1 MGSVVD
7 FHGARVLIVEDNFLV
22 AEDLSAMITASGG
35 TVIGP
40 AGDAVRACVLTDVEG
55 PDVAVLDVKLHEG
68 DSRAVM
74 DELERHHVPFLVLTA
89 YEQAGLPSCFG
100 GAPYLSKPFMED
112 DLLRL
117 LVTLLP
123 RPATRLPI

>member
-1 MGSVVD
+1 MD
-7 FHGARVLIVEDNFLV
+7 FCGARVLIVEDNFLV
-22 AEDLSAMITASGG
+22 ATDLSAMITASGG

-40 AGDAVRACVLTDVEG
+40 AGDAVKACALTKVGG
-55 PDVAVLDVKLHEG
+55 PDLAVLDVKLHEG
-68 DSRAVM
+68 DSRAVV

-89 YEQAGLPSCFG
+89 YEQSGLPPCFAG
-100 GAPYLSKPFMED
+100 VPYLSKPFMED

-123 RPATRLPI
+123 RPATRSPM